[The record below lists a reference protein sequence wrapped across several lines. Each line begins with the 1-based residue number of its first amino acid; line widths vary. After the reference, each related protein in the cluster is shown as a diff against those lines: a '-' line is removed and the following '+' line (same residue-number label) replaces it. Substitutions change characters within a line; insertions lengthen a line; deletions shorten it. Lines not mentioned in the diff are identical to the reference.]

1 MEEEISFEIDIQE
14 DPKKNEQG
22 EFVQTDDNTEETVQT
37 ETPSPKKHKKNI
49 RQFFRGCVLFL
60 QGINGLIDLGKTVMA
75 VLAGLGFVGFAIWKT
90 EHVGLSL
97 SPEKI
102 SLPVNSEYRVVAE
115 VKSNKEQDYQIIW
128 SSNDTAIATVTQDG
142 LVRGKSEGN
151 TDIKA
156 DIKVKKNKHI
166 TKSCSCTV
174 YKSKPD
180 NGKKGGEIA
189 QPTEDTVNN
198 IHFFDGKTTNDGKP
212 HANHGVMYFYGKER
226 IPGTGCMAEYGDRV
240 TGQWRDGKIVKGEW
254 YRRTLDSTVRIYAGQ
269 MQDNNK

>member
-22 EFVQTDDNTEETVQT
+22 EFVREDADTSETVQT
-37 ETPSPKKHKKNI
+37 DTSSPKKQKKDI
-49 RQFFRGCVLFL
+49 RQVFRGCVLFL

-97 SPEKI
+97 SPEKF
-102 SLPVNSEYRVVAE
+102 SLPVGSTCRVVAE

-142 LVRGKSEGN
+142 LVQGKSVGN
-151 TDIKA
+151 TVIEA

-174 YKSKPD
+174 HNPKTG
-180 NGKKGGEIA
+180 NGKTGGVIVP
-189 QPTEDTVNN
+189 PTADTVMN
-198 IHFFDGKTTNDGKP
+198 IHSFEGKTTSDGKP
-212 HANHGVMYFYGKER
+212 HTNHGVMYFYGMEK

-240 TGQWRDGKIVKGEW
+240 SGQWRDGKIVKGEW
-254 YRRTLDSTVRIYAGQ
+254 YRRALDSTVRIYAGQ